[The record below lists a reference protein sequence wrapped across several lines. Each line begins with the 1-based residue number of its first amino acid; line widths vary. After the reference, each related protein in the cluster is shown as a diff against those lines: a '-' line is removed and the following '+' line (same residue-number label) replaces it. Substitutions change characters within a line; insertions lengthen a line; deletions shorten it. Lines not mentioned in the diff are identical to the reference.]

1 MHAPIALLGLCLTA
15 AFLSPP
21 PAQPGPAAG
30 RAESNGIPR
39 NPGAYISEDP
49 ALGAAHEAALSAEGL
64 GELDAARERALGQAL
79 AEVRAETERPQ
90 HLSAAD
96 LERNAFFHRRF
107 ARLVASEDAPTPT
120 LLKGHPVD
128 EDRALL
134 TLAFGAERD
143 GHFALDAIVELE
155 ARPSGDTFVFA
166 CPFER
171 NTRHLERT
179 RIAGTTFVH
188 AGPLDEDAARGFAG
202 FRTAFALE
210 AGAEAEPLT
219 YFCFPSLDALLRAYG
234 LVSDRRRGN
243 SPEHDLGFLDAGG
256 RRFAT
261 GTDDP
266 DRRFEFVRE
275 TLGVAPGAE
284 TLYGPFATGLA
295 VSVSDCYGLSGDG
308 LETLKAQFREE
319 LARRPDIDFA
329 EEFRKGRGASI
340 HRHFTHF
347 VICAFL
353 AERVIDAHGTA
364 AAIELARSGPDRAT
378 FFRKLDA
385 LVGVEEAG
393 LHAAV
398 LEAIAD

>member
-30 RAESNGIPR
+30 RAETNGIPR
-39 NPGAYISEDP
+39 NPGASFSEDP
-49 ALGAAHEAALSAEGL
+49 ALDAAL
-64 GELDAARERALGQAL
+64 ERALVRAL

-96 LERNAFFHRRF
+96 LERNAFFHRRL
-107 ARLVASEDAPTPT
+107 ARLVAAVDAPTPT
-120 LLKGHPVD
+120 LLKGHPVG

-143 GHFALDAIVELE
+143 GQFALDAIVELE

-188 AGPLDEDAARGFAG
+188 LSPLEEDAARGFAG
-202 FRTAFALE
+202 FRNAFALE

-234 LVSDRRRGN
+234 LVFDRRRCN
-243 SPEHDLGFLDAGG
+243 FLEHDLGFLDDGG

-295 VSVSDCYGLSGDG
+295 VCVSDCYGLSGDG

-329 EEFRKGRGASI
+329 EEFRKERGASI

-347 VICAFL
+347 VICAFT
-353 AERVIDAHGTA
+353 AERVIDAHGIA

-385 LVGVEEAG
+385 LVGVDEAG

>member
-1 MHAPIALLGLCLTA
+1 MHAPIALLGLYLTA
-15 AFLSPP
+15 ASIFPP

-30 RAESNGIPR
+30 RAASHGLPR
-39 NPGAYISEDP
+39 NPGASFSEDP
-49 ALGAAHEAALSAEGL
+49 ALDAAL
-64 GELDAARERALGQAL
+64 ERALVQAL
-79 AEVRAETERPQ
+79 AEVRAETERPR

-96 LERNAFFHRRF
+96 LKRNAFFHRRL
-107 ARLVASEDAPTPT
+107 ARLVAAEDARTPT
-120 LLKGHPVD
+120 LLKGHPVG

-143 GHFALDAIVELE
+143 GHLALDAIVELE
-155 ARPSGDTFVFA
+155 ARPTGDSFVFV

-171 NTRHLERT
+171 NIRHLSRT

-188 AGPLDEDAARGFAG
+188 PGPLDEDAARGFAG

-210 AGAEAEPLT
+210 AGAETEPLT

-234 LVSDRRRGN
+234 LVFDRRRCN
-243 SPEHDLGFLDAGG
+243 FLEHDLGILDDGG

-275 TLGVAPGAE
+275 VLGVAPGAE
-284 TLYGPFATGLA
+284 TLYGPFATGLD
-295 VSVSDCYGLSGDG
+295 VCVSDCYGLSGAG
-308 LETLKAQFREE
+308 LATLKAQFREE

-329 EEFRKGRGASI
+329 EEFRKGRGSSI

-353 AERVIDAHGTA
+353 AERVLAERGTVA
-364 AAIELARSGPDRAT
+364 ALELARSGPERAT
-378 FFRKLDA
+378 FFQRLAA
-385 LVGVEEAG
+385 LVGIDEAG